1 MMAKPSVS
9 AAVGVYGAENVTFG
23 WTRKE
28 TNGGEPGTQR
38 GMKTQ

>member
-28 TNGGEPGTQR
+28 TNGGESRAQR

>member
-28 TNGGEPGTQR
+28 TNGGGGRAGHREE
-38 GMKTQ
+38 